1 MPTPKTIVDLT
12 AGDPVHAD
20 VVMFRD
26 DSLTGDRKSTLANL
40 VAKMLGIGS
49 STVAGLP
56 SASPAGMFLMVTDG
70 RKSGEGA
77 AAGTGVLCQSNG
89 TNWKTVDTGGTVA
102 A

>member
-12 AGDPVHAD
+12 AGDPSSLD
-20 VVMFRD
+20 VLMFRD
-26 DSLTGDRKSTLANL
+26 VSLAGDRKSTLANL
-40 VAKMLGIGS
+40 AAKWLGIGT

-56 SASPAGMFLMVTDG
+56 SATPAGKFLLVTDG

-77 AAGTGVLCQSNG
+77 GTGTGVLCQSDG

-102 A
+102 S